1 MIPEF
6 ARICKR
12 GAGDILSDNCEPLS
26 YTPRL
31 TNSAGW
37 VTITVTAQASSPHP
51 RRLWRQ
57 RRSRWGRGEAEQ
69 LPITEHTPSQQ
80 SRRRKLEDTI
90 RMGHGA
96 GGRMMADLIQEVF
109 LRHLDNP
116 LLRQLADSTVLAL
129 AGNGRIA
136 ISTDSFVVRPLFFPG
151 GDIGSLAV
159 HGTVNDLA
167 MRGARPLWL
176 TAAFILEE
184 GLPVEDL
191 RRVVRSMAEAAR
203 RAGVAVV
210 AGDTKVVERGHGDG
224 VYINTTGVGVVP
236 DGVDVGPQRIRPGDV
251 LLISGTVGDH
261 GIAVLSEREGLGFE
275 TELVSDSAPLN
286 GLVEA
291 LLTAAPHTH
300 CLRDPTRGG
309 VAAALNELA
318 VAAGVGVELDEA
330 AVPVRPAVAAA
341 CEMLGFDPLTVAN
354 EGKLLAFVPP
364 EEAEAAL
371 EALRA
376 HPLGQNAARIGQATA
391 EHPGLVLARTGIGGR
406 RVVDMPLGELLP
418 RIC

>member
-1 MIPEF
+1 M
-6 ARICKR
+6 
-12 GAGDILSDNCEPLS
+12 
-26 YTPRL
+26 
-31 TNSAGW
+31 
-37 VTITVTAQASSPHP
+37 
-51 RRLWRQ
+51 
-57 RRSRWGRGEAEQ
+57 
-69 LPITEHTPSQQ
+69 
-80 SRRRKLEDTI
+80 DTI
-90 RMGHGA
+90 RIGHGS
-96 GGRMMADLIQEVF
+96 GGRMMADLIGEVF
-109 LRHLDNP
+109 LPLLDNP
-116 LLRQLADSTVLAL
+116 LLRQLADATVLPPE
-129 AGNGRIA
+129 GTGRLLA

-184 GLPVEDL
+184 GLAVEDL
-191 RRVVRSMAEAAR
+191 RRIVRSMADAAA
-203 RAGVAVV
+203 RAGVPVV

-224 VYINTTGVGVVP
+224 VFINTTGIGVIP
-236 DGVDVGPQRIRPGDV
+236 DGVDIGPHRIRPGDV
-251 LLISGTVGDH
+251 VLINGTVGDH
-261 GIAVLSEREGLGFE
+261 GIAVLSQREGLGFE
-275 TELVSDSAPLN
+275 TELVSDSAPLH
-286 GLVEA
+286 GLVGA
-291 LLTAAPHTH
+291 LLEAAPRTH

-318 VAAGVGVELDEA
+318 AAAGVGIELDEA
-330 AVPVRPAVAAA
+330 AIPIRPAVAAA

-364 EEAEAAL
+364 DEAEAAL

-376 HPLGQNAARIGQATA
+376 HPLGREAARIGVVTE